1 MILLFFIGLFSGII
15 SGMGIGGGAI
25 LIPALCIFL
34 DMEQKMAQNI
44 NLIYFIPTAL
54 IALVTHCKNGNIE
67 KKGLT
72 KIILFG
78 FIGAFLGSFLAIKLD
93 NNILRKIFGVFLLIM
108 GILEIFKKGK
118 KEDGKGTVWK
128 IKTRIY

>member
-1 MILLFFIGLFSGII
+1 MIILFLIGLFSGII

-34 DMEQKMAQNI
+34 GFEQKMAQNI

-54 IALVTHCKNGNIE
+54 IALITHSKNGNIE
-67 KKGLT
+67 KKGLF

-78 FIGAFLGSFLAIKLD
+78 FVGAFIGSFLAMKLD
-93 NNILRKIFGVFLLIM
+93 NSILKKIFGFFLLIM

-118 KEDGKGTVWK
+118 EENGKK
-128 IKTRIY
+128 